1 MLSIKKL
8 LLLLVFLG
16 NVSAQNLSPDFK
28 QSILDVVSK
37 DYAINMGGAGL
48 IELDK
53 KVFLVGVGRVPITGQ
68 SELVMKRLGKI
79 KAQNEFIKYCKAPT
93 ITTEKRFILEEMID
107 GDEYEMKETFYQY
120 IAENSVA
127 FIRGTMDIGFF
138 IDPYGEMLLYVV
150 LKEVKL

>member
-1 MLSIKKL
+1 
-8 LLLLVFLG
+8 
-16 NVSAQNLSPDFK
+16 
-28 QSILDVVSK
+28 
-37 DYAINMGGAGL
+37 
-48 IELDK
+48 
-53 KVFLVGVGRVPITGQ
+53 
-68 SELVMKRLGKI
+68 
-79 KAQNEFIKYCKAPT
+79 
-93 ITTEKRFILEEMID
+93 MID